1 MQDFPISISIY
12 GSVCNEKRKE
22 MKITF
27 YLITMFVFLH
37 APGFCQADCKGEPIK
52 VTLCE
57 LAENPDQYIGKRVQV
72 RAFVI
77 GSDEIWLRDA
87 QTCTCY
93 MGIIAVLT
101 DDTKPRPDFVT
112 KKDESFKKFIDDLN
126 RGMNVLA
133 TFEGRFEAVYT
144 FQDKQQIWING
155 SKNKKKGFGKKGEYG
170 GRIILHRISDV
181 LSRPVPRL

>member
-1 MQDFPISISIY
+1 
-12 GSVCNEKRKE
+12 
-22 MKITF
+22 MKIIF
-27 YLITMFVFLH
+27 YLYILTLILFH
-37 APGFCQADCKGEPIK
+37 IPGFCQAEGKSEFIK
-52 VTLCE
+52 TTLCE
-57 LAENPDQYIGKRVQV
+57 LAEKPDQYIGKMVQV